1 MGMIYK
7 KMPKIEKILM
17 KMVCA
22 VLAVIP
28 MALLLLFSTG
38 SFILAFIAGLCGIGA
53 SMSVLAI
60 VVMVIS
66 GTFALKYLLMASGC
80 ALFLILL
87 TLALTIGQEAVPMLL
102 RGMTAKLIKVV
113 KEPM

>member
-1 MGMIYK
+1 MGTIYK
-7 KMPKIEKILM
+7 KIPKIVKILM
-17 KMVCA
+17 KIICA

-60 VVMVIS
+60 PVQWMDEYFLAME
-66 GTFALKYLLMASGC
+66 T
-80 ALFLILL
+80 LF
-87 TLALTIGQEAVPMLL
+87 
-102 RGMTAKLIKVV
+102 TADQL
-113 KEPM
+113 P